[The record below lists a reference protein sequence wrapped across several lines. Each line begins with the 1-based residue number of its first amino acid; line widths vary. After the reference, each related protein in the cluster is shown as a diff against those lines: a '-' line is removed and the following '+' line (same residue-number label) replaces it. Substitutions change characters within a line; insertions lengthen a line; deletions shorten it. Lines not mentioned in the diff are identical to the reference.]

1 MLGGMRTTVVIEDRL
16 FKKAKQR
23 AAELGTTLGEVMN
36 QSLRLLLAQEPTRPA
51 RSKFKM
57 ITFGDPSK
65 PTTHEP
71 ADLSAALDEDDLRSL
86 AR

>member
-1 MLGGMRTTVVIEDRL
+1 MRTTVVLDDRL

-23 AAELGTTLGEVMN
+23 AAELGTSLSEVMN

-57 ITFGDPSK
+57 ITFGDPRK
-65 PTTHEP
+65 PTKHEP
-71 ADLSAALDEDDLRSL
+71 AELSSAVDEDDIRSL